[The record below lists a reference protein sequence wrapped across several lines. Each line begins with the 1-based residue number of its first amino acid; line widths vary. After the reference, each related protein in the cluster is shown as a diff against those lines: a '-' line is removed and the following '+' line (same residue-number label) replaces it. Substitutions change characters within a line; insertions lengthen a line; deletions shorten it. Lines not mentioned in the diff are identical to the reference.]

1 MIVTYA
7 DIDGFKNLKG
17 ISFAPDPKYNIIVGP
32 NAQGKTN
39 LLEAMWILSGCKSFR
54 GSKEKDYICL
64 GGNRMEAKI
73 KILDS
78 VREQKISFEMT
89 RSGSNP
95 KNITLNGV
103 KQKGTRALFDVFKC
117 IAFIPDDVD
126 IVKGSPEKRRNFV
139 DMAASQLNPVFVMHI
154 NKNNAI
160 MNQRNALLKGI
171 MQGNTDRSILEIW
184 DRQASREGAV
194 ISYMRSEYIRKFN
207 EICGRLYRTIS
218 GGAEE
223 LELEYKSNVFRP
235 EDLETPCG
243 EQAYEQYYRK
253 LAETADYDIRTGSTH
268 AGVNRDEIIIKI
280 NGVSAKDY
288 GSQGQ
293 IKSAALVMKL
303 AQAEIFM
310 QKSKDAPVIFLDDVM
325 GELDESRQRF
335 VFDIIKDMQ
344 VFITTPNESALL
356 PEIKGKILRISGG
369 SAVEEEENVSAH
381 RE

>member
-1 MIVTYA
+1 MIITYA
-7 DIDGFKNLKG
+7 DIDGFKNLSG

-64 GGNRMEAKI
+64 GGNRMESKI

-78 VREQKISFEMT
+78 VREQKITFEMT
-89 RSGSNP
+89 RSAANP

-126 IVKGSPEKRRNFV
+126 IIKGSPEKRRNFV

-154 NKNNAI
+154 NKNNAV

-171 MQGNTDRSILEIW
+171 MQKNTDRSILEIW

-194 ISYMRSEYIRKFN
+194 ISYMRHEYIQKFN
-207 EICGRLYRTIS
+207 SICGRLYRTIS
-218 GGAEE
+218 GGTEE

-235 EDLETPCG
+235 EDFEKPCG
-243 EQAYEQYYRK
+243 DEAYEQYYRK
-253 LAETADYDIRTGSTH
+253 LLETAEYDIRTGSTH
-268 AGVNRDEIIIKI
+268 AGVNRDEILIKI

-325 GELDESRQRF
+325 GELDENRQRF
-335 VFDIIKDMQ
+335 VFDMIKDMQ
-344 VFITTPNESALL
+344 VFITTPNENALL
-356 PEIKGKILRISGG
+356 PEIKGKIMRISGG
-369 SAVEEEENVSAH
+369 SIAEVEENVSSH